1 MGPLGGHEIL
11 EVPIHHS
18 QESCAGGTAHT
29 RSVHPPAP
37 RGPPASSQKSP
48 SHSSAASPDL
58 SPHTRFPSAPRET
71 LQHQLLVQEH
81 EGSDVPLDAGDPWGN
96 LPPHQLLPQVQAEVG
111 GGPRVT
117 CPSLALWPGSPS
129 LSSGVLSALLGWAG
143 EVWGPLTCP
152 PPRLSLQVVRAGQHV

>member
-1 MGPLGGHEIL
+1 MRSWRHPYTILKRAMQVALPTSTLSILLLLQGG
-11 EVPIHHS
+11 
-18 QESCAGGTAHT
+18 
-29 RSVHPPAP
+29 
-37 RGPPASSQKSP
+37 GPPLAANKSP
-48 SHSSAASPDL
+48 FHLSVASPDL
-58 SPHTRFPSAPRET
+58 SPHTHSPSAPRET

-81 EGSDVPLDAGDPWGN
+81 EGPDMPLDAGGPRGN

-117 CPSLALWPGSPS
+117 CPSPALWPGPPS